1 MESLWQ
7 DVRFGVRV
15 LLKKPGFTAIAV
27 LVLGLGIGAN
37 TAIFSLVN
45 AFLLRPMAV
54 QNPDE
59 LVSCYNKDTRNNSY
73 RAFSY
78 PEYCDIRDRNMVF
91 SNLLAHDL
99 SFVGVTEGDTTRR
112 TFADIVSSNYFATF
126 GVRMFRGREF
136 LPAEERPGSAIP
148 VAIVSY
154 QYWKKTGRDPNL
166 IGKTVRINSRPY
178 TIVGIAPEEFTGVMA
193 MLSPEIWL
201 PLGVDELVV
210 NDFMTEGK
218 ARRLENRDN
227 YSVFLIGRLKPG
239 MTAAKAGPE
248 LEVLAAQLAQAY
260 PRENKDHTFLVQRP
274 SRFSVSTNPSDDR
287 EIKTVSILLSSV
299 AGVVL
304 LIACL
309 NLANMLLARGTARRR
324 EFAIRLALGGGRLC
338 ILRQLLTEG
347 LMLSF
352 LGGTVGLCL
361 AYWGSSVLIATMR
374 SLIPLDL
381 VFNSGP
387 DVRVLGAM
395 LGFCVL
401 STLIFGLGPA
411 WQLSRPDVV
420 GDLKEHAGED
430 TGVARRRLMS
440 RRNMLVIAQL
450 ALSLALLVAAGL
462 FVRGALKA
470 ANVDP
475 GFSMDNGIIVELD
488 TSLAGYNEMRS
499 RELYR
504 LVVERLSA
512 LPGVE
517 AASVAATVPFGMVS
531 LGREVRHA
539 GDNADQSD
547 ASTAGKR
554 TSARFNSVGADYF
567 KALGLRLL
575 RGRTFN
581 AGEAESGSAPRVAIV
596 DDRLAQKLFPNEDA
610 LGKRIQF
617 GGGKPGEQPKPIEIV
632 GIAPNIRENLI
643 GSEPESHVFMPFG
656 QEFQSSMNIHLK
668 TAARGKEAENA
679 LLQTVR
685 REVRAI
691 DERLPVLSLKTL
703 RGHLDASIEMWIVR
717 TGAWLF
723 TIFGSV
729 ALFLAVVG
737 VYAVRSYTVARRTR
751 EIGIRMA
758 LGATT
763 SDALRLV
770 LREGLVLTLAGVG
783 LGFLLALATGRLLGS
798 MLYEVS
804 GTDPLVLTTAPLLL
818 AAISLTACYLPA
830 RRAARVNPIVA
841 LRYE

>member
-1 MESLWQ
+1 MENLWQ
-7 DVRFGVRV
+7 DIRFGVRM
-15 LLKKPGFTAIAV
+15 LSKNPGFTAIAV

-37 TAIFSLVN
+37 TAIFTLVN

-59 LVSCYNKDTRNNSY
+59 LVSCYNKDTSNNSY

-78 PEYCDIRDRNMVF
+78 PEYTDIRNRNTVF
-91 SNLLAHDL
+91 SSLLAHDDA
-99 SFVGVTEGDTTRR
+99 FVGITEGDATRR
-112 TFADIVSSNYFATF
+112 TFADIVSANYFATF

-136 LPAEERPGSAIP
+136 VPAEERPGSAIT

-154 QYWKKTGRDPNL
+154 QYWKKTGRAPDL
-166 IGKTVRINSRPY
+166 VGKTLRINSRQY

-193 MLSPEIWL
+193 MLSPEVWL

-210 NDFMTEGK
+210 NDFITEGK

-227 YSVFLIGRLKPG
+227 NSMFLIGRLKPG

-260 PRENKDHTFLVQRP
+260 PKENKNRTFFVQRT
-274 SRFSVSTNPSDDR
+274 SRFSVSTNPSNDS
-287 EIKTVSILLSSV
+287 EITTVSILLSSV

-324 EFAIRLALGGGRLC
+324 EFAIRLALGGGRLR
-338 ILRQLLTEG
+338 ILTQLLTEG

-352 LGGTVGLCL
+352 LGGAVGLCL
-361 AYWGSSVLIATMR
+361 AYWGSSLLIATMR
-374 SLIPLDL
+374 TLIPLDL
-381 VFNSGP
+381 VFSSGP
-387 DVRVLGAM
+387 DLRVLGAM
-395 LGFCVL
+395 LGFCVI
-401 STLIFGLGPA
+401 STLISGLGPA
-411 WQLSRPDVV
+411 WNLSRPNVV
-420 GDLKEHAGED
+420 ADLKEHAGED
-430 TGVARRRLMS
+430 TGAARHSLLS
-440 RRNMLVIAQL
+440 RRNLLVIAQL

-475 GFSMDNGIIVELD
+475 GFSLDNGIIVELD
-488 TSLAGYNEMRS
+488 PSLAGYSEARG
-499 RELYR
+499 RELFR
-504 LVVERLSA
+504 LVVERVGA

-531 LGREVRHA
+531 LGREVRMA
-539 GDNADQSD
+539 GDNGEQNDSSRA
-547 ASTAGKR
+547 ARR
-554 TSARFNSVGADYF
+554 TGARFNSVGTDYF

-575 RGRTFN
+575 RGRAFN
-581 AGEAESGSAPRVAIV
+581 AGEAETGAAPRVAIV
-596 DDRLAQKLFPNEDA
+596 DDRLVKKLFPNEEA

-617 GGGKPGEQPKPIEIV
+617 GGGKPGETPKTIEIV
-632 GIAPNIRENLI
+632 GIAPNIRERLI
-643 GSEPESHVFMPFG
+643 GSDPEPHVFVPFG
-656 QEFQSSMNIHLK
+656 QEYQSSMNIHVK
-668 TAARGKEAENA
+668 IAAHGKEAENQF
-679 LLQTVR
+679 LQAVR
-685 REVRAI
+685 REIRAV
-691 DERLPVLSLKTL
+691 DERLPVLALKTL
-703 RGHLDASIEMWIVR
+703 RAHLDASIEMWIVR

-723 TIFGSV
+723 TIFGAV
-729 ALFLAVVG
+729 ALFLAIVG
-737 VYAVRSYTVARRTR
+737 VYGVRSYAVARRTR

-763 SDALRLV
+763 ADALRLV
-770 LREGLVLTLAGVG
+770 LREGLILTLVGVSVG
-783 LGFLLALATGRLLGS
+783 ALLALAAGKLLGS

-804 GTDPLVLTTAPLLL
+804 GTDPLILVAAPLLL
-818 AAISLTACYLPA
+818 AAISLVACYLPA

>member
-15 LLKKPGFTAIAV
+15 LLKNPGFTAIAV

-73 RAFSY
+73 RSFSY
-78 PEYCDIRDRNMVF
+78 PEYCDIRDKNTVF

-99 SFVGVTEGDTTRR
+99 AFVGVTEGDSTRR
-112 TFADIVSSNYFATF
+112 IFADIVSSNYFATF

-154 QYWKKTGRDPNL
+154 QYWKKTGRDPDL

-227 YSVFLIGRLKPG
+227 YSMFLIGRLKPG

-260 PRENKDHTFLVQRP
+260 PKENKDHTFFAQQP
-274 SRFSVSTNPSDDR
+274 SRFSVSTNPTNDKD
-287 EIKTVSILLSSV
+287 IKTVSILLSSV

-361 AYWGSSVLIATMR
+361 AYWGSSLLIATMR

-401 STLIFGLGPA
+401 STLISGLGPA
-411 WQLSRPDVV
+411 WQLSRPNVV
-420 GDLKEHAGED
+420 ADLKEHAGED
-430 TGVARRRLMS
+430 TGAAGRRLMS

-488 TSLAGYNEMRS
+488 TSLAGYSETRG
-499 RELYR
+499 RELFR
-504 LVVERLSA
+504 LVVERLGA

-517 AASVAATVPFGMVS
+517 AAGLAATVPFGMVS

-581 AGEAESGSAPRVAIV
+581 AGEAETGSAPRVAIV
-596 DDRLAQKLFPNEDA
+596 DDRLAKKLFPNEDA

-643 GSEPESHVFMPFG
+643 GSASEPHVFVPFG
-656 QEFQSSMNIHLK
+656 QEYQSSMSIHLK
-668 TAARGKEAENA
+668 TAARGKEAESA

-685 REVRAI
+685 REIRAI

-783 LGFLLALATGRLLGS
+783 LGFLLALAAGRLLGS

-804 GTDPLVLTTAPLLL
+804 GTDPLVLTAAPLLL